1 MVGIFQLEMIAVL
14 HLIFRGLLLIT
25 PTLVMI
31 MISLL
36 GSGDLLLDDQ
46 YFLVCDN
53 LLLTHLRFFHSG
65 LLISR
70 LLPTHRFLLLVQSG
84 ILLVRISDNKI
95 DSGSRPLCLND
106 RHFFSFFSPS
116 SGVLRSFLSLSL
128 AIISSTA
135 YPVI

>member
-25 PTLVMI
+25 PTLVLV

-53 LLLTHLRFFHSG
+53 LLLTHLRFFHSV

-70 LLPTHRFLLLVQSG
+70 PLPTHRFLLLVQSG
-84 ILLVRISDNKI
+84 ILLVRVSDNKI

-106 RHFFSFFSPS
+106 RHFFFFSPS
-116 SGVLRSFLSLSL
+116 GGVLRSFLSLSL
-128 AIISSTA
+128 AIISPTA

>member
-1 MVGIFQLEMIAVL
+1 MVAVL
-14 HLIFRGLLLIT
+14 HLIFLGLLLIT

-31 MISLL
+31 RLL
-36 GSGDLLLDDQ
+36 GTGDLLLNDQ

-84 ILLVRISDNKI
+84 ILLVMISDNKI
-95 DSGSRPLCLND
+95 NSGSRPLCLND
-106 RHFFSFFSPS
+106 RHFFSFSPS
-116 SGVLRSFLSLSL
+116 IGVLRSLLSLSL
-128 AIISSTA
+128 
-135 YPVI
+135 